1 MIDKQMWAYWTRLP
15 LLKPAAVL
23 TLSSVFSR
31 KRMEVGG
38 SPALLKA
45 GQDIFLQLILVLGRE
60 GPALRMGS

>member
-1 MIDKQMWAYWTRLP
+1 MIDKQMWAHWTRLP

-31 KRMEVGG
+31 KRTEMGG

-45 GQDIFLQLILVLGRE
+45 GQDSFLQLILVLG
-60 GPALRMGS
+60 S